1 MTAALATD
9 LTAGLA
15 DALAAGFAADLGFA
29 AGLET
34 AFTAAFGPELADI
47 AFLSVLDFVLVF
59 MLVPHPPAYLFTI
72 FHRRASVTCSV
83 TYPIWL

>member
-1 MTAALATD
+1 LA
-9 LTAGLA
+9 AGLT

-34 AFTAAFGPELADI
+34 AFTAAFWPDLADV

-59 MLVPHPPAYLFTI
+59 MLVPRPPAN
-72 FHRRASVTCSV
+72 
-83 TYPIWL
+83 